1 MGKQFM
7 RRDGKLKAISTAPSI
22 NLTPMGNA
30 KVPLPYPV
38 VASLSNAVDCVEN
51 VVFNGAPVL
60 VLGQS
65 SQPSCTGDSPG
76 SDKGVKSGTLNGE
89 VIPTGGSPTVHA
101 GGKAIVRHGDPCTMQ
116 GGNTVGIYV
125 APPSPAAP
133 PGEGALPPENPPPRP
148 EEHQPVDASEGL
160 ADGNKEPQV
169 EVPALESQ
177 NLKEEMAAPP
187 KSVASPKG
195 KVGKGPQVP
204 RHQPGQDSLAPTGQN
219 PAQSPLLARPGEGP
233 EMNQKIL
240 DQLKAQRTYDRAHPF
255 EALERNR
262 REQMEALQED
272 LEYAARRRQQWGDM
286 PEVRDGSRWTR
297 AEQEALDR
305 QETMERQRNRLEF
318 FFAVLGVL
326 DRRGR
331 GGRKPARPVRN
342 QIKDVS
348 PGRHQAKR
356 GTYDPPA
363 RDTRKDATI
372 QELPSS
378 THILPNSGDGGSIL
392 PGASA
397 SKPAGSMGQLKYEPA
412 PYHGRKDTPWK
423 SRGPTNG
430 QESLDNSVPIS
441 DTTTRRV
448 GIDYKEKE
456 FVIFDEHLEGIFHGH
471 IRSWDQP
478 GSNAQNALRKAGL
491 TNRHGKLR

>member
-101 GGKAIVRHGDPCTMQ
+101 GGKPIVRHGDPCTMQ

-160 ADGNKEPQV
+160 ANGNKELQV

-177 NLKEEMAAPP
+177 KLKEEMAAPP

-204 RHQPGQDSLAPTGQN
+204 RHQPGQDSLAPSGQN

-255 EALERNR
+255 EALERDR
-262 REQMEALQED
+262 RQKMEALRED
-272 LEYAARRRQQWGDM
+272 LESAARRRQLWGDM
-286 PEVRDGSRWTR
+286 PEVRDGSRFTP

-305 QETMERQRNRLEF
+305 QETMERQRNRWEF
-318 FFAVLGVL
+318 FFLVLGVL

-342 QIKDVS
+342 QIKESSQWRPRAQRGSQEVPAKTRHGVPIQEPSSGAPIVRS
-348 PGRHQAKR
+348 PGGGGVISPSPVRPASSCSVKVECRQDYNQARNEAVEWLNDRGFVAEKETLGKFGPNKGQIIGMQTIDKKVGYRIEFDSRHGA
-356 GTYDPPA
+356 
-363 RDTRKDATI
+363 
-372 QELPSS
+372 
-378 THILPNSGDGGSIL
+378 HINVF
-392 PGASA
+392 
-397 SKPAGSMGQLKYEPA
+397 AG
-412 PYHGRKDTPWK
+412 
-423 SRGPTNG
+423 
-430 QESLDNSVPIS
+430 
-441 DTTTRRV
+441 
-448 GIDYKEKE
+448 KEKG
-456 FVIFDEHLEGIFHGH
+456 VILFNG
-471 IRSWDQP
+471 DQDTV
-478 GSNAQNALRKAGL
+478 NNIIKKL
-491 TNRHGKLR
+491 NR